1 MRPNADFELDH
12 VFVLADRGGDA
23 AAAALRRAGLIEG
36 TPNTHPGQGTA
47 CRRFFVG
54 SRYIELLWVIDAGEV
69 QGPLVFPTRLGDRWN
84 ARASGACPF
93 GLVFRSRA
101 DPPAPP
107 PFPSFEYRPPYLPA
121 GLVLHVA
128 TSADRVDE
136 PLLIYLP
143 VNRNPAAVSTGH
155 QAGPREITS
164 VQLAGP
170 WRDQSP
176 ASLRIAADLAG
187 VRVRDASEFSLAIG
201 FDDEPEAREIDL
213 RPALP
218 VALRF

>member
-12 VFVLADRGGDA
+12 VFVLVDRGGDA
-23 AAAALRRAGLIEG
+23 AAAALGNAGLIEG

-54 SRYIELLWVIDAGEV
+54 GRYIELLWIEDENEAR
-69 QGPLVFPTRLGDRWN
+69 GPLASPTRLWDRWN

-143 VNRNPAAVSTGH
+143 VNRNPAAAATARPASPG
-155 QAGPREITS
+155 AMTS
-164 VQLAGP
+164 LELAGP
-170 WRDQSP
+170 WSKHRTEPLRNVSSLPGLTVRP
-176 ASLRIAADLAG
+176 ASTFGL
-187 VRVRDASEFSLAIG
+187 VVG
-201 FDDEPEAREIDL
+201 FDGQAAKRRADL
-213 RPALP
+213 RPAVP
-218 VALRF
+218 VILAF